1 MGALDIDKVSDD
13 LDKMVSRENLKEN
26 YSLKPIMNDDGH
38 KVDDTEFQEI
48 KKNVNVVDL
57 LPSKL
62 ELSKNN
68 KLLGLLPVF
77 IIRHE
82 VSVEISDDEPLL
94 KDLHEIK
101 DIEEILLLGR
111 YYSDQKK
118 VVLYIKNIK
127 KVDEGNWQKLLTAV
141 YIHELYHAYFK
152 TDQSTPIVEEPLA
165 ELGTLYTLDCM
176 ESIGIFDK
184 GIHEY
189 FLTEVSNKTG
199 HIYFY
204 GFGAEL
210 YRYSSHQDI
219 GKILEKFKKNWE
231 KILFKVQGIE
241 RHEKSL
247 QTIIAQGS
255 KNPETKDTIKGAC
268 DSFYKLCGIS
278 LNK

>member
-1 MGALDIDKVSDD
+1 MSVLDVDDFD
-13 LDKMVSRENLKEN
+13 LDKEVSKE
-26 YSLKPIMNDDGH
+26 SLRKDYVLLPIEKTNTLDDIVFH
-38 KVDDTEFQEI
+38 EI
-48 KKNVNVVDL
+48 KKLVNFVDL
-57 LPSKL
+57 LPYKL
-62 ELSKNN
+62 ECSKDCRF
-68 KLLGLLPVF
+68 LGLLPIF
-77 IIRHE
+77 NIRHE
-82 VSVEISDDEPLL
+82 NNVEISDDEPLL
-94 KDLHEIK
+94 KDLHEIE

-111 YYSDQKK
+111 YYSGQKK

-127 KVDEGNWQKLLTAV
+127 KVGKDNWQKLLTAV

-152 TDQSTPIVEEPLA
+152 TGRYYTPIVEEPLA

-199 HIYFY
+199 PIYFY

-219 GKILEKFKKNWE
+219 GKILEKFKKNWG
-231 KILFKVQGIE
+231 KILSKGQGIV

>member
-1 MGALDIDKVSDD
+1 MSLLDLDDFDKVVSKEILRKNYVLLPIEKKNTLDD
-13 LDKMVSRENLKEN
+13 IVF
-26 YSLKPIMNDDGH
+26 H
-38 KVDDTEFQEI
+38 EI
-48 KKNVNVVDL
+48 KKLVNFVDL
-57 LPSKL
+57 LPYKL
-62 ELSKNN
+62 ECSKYCRF
-68 KLLGLLPVF
+68 LGLLPIF
-77 IIRHE
+77 NIRHE
-82 VSVEISDDEPLL
+82 NNVEISDDEPLL

-101 DIEEILLLGR
+101 HIEEIPLLGR

-127 KVDEGNWQKLLTAV
+127 KVDEDNWQKLLTAV

-152 TDQSTPIVEEPLA
+152 TKPDLYTPIVEEPLA

-189 FLTEVSNKTG
+189 FLKEVKKKTG
-199 HIYFY
+199 PIYFY

-219 GKILEKFKKNWE
+219 GKILEKFKKNWD
-231 KILFKVQGIE
+231 KILSKEQGIV

>member
-1 MGALDIDKVSDD
+1 
-13 LDKMVSRENLKEN
+13 MVKIAN
-26 YSLKPIMNDDGH
+26 
-38 KVDDTEFQEI
+38 F
-48 KKNVNVVDL
+48 
-57 LPSKL
+57 
-62 ELSKNN
+62 
-68 KLLGLLPVF
+68 
-77 IIRHE
+77 
-82 VSVEISDDEPLL
+82 
-94 KDLHEIK
+94 
-101 DIEEILLLGR
+101 EEILLLGR
-111 YYSDQKK
+111 YYSGQKK

-127 KVDEGNWQKLLTAV
+127 KVGKDNWQKLLTAV

-152 TDQSTPIVEEPLA
+152 TDQYTPIVEEPLA

-199 HIYFY
+199 PIYFY

-231 KILFKVQGIE
+231 KILSKGQGIE

-268 DSFYKLCGIS
+268 DSFYKLCVIS
-278 LNK
+278 LNT

>member
-1 MGALDIDKVSDD
+1 MSILDVDD
-13 LDKMVSRENLKEN
+13 FDFDKMASKEILSKN
-26 YSLKPIMNDDGH
+26 YALLPIKKTNTLDNIVFH
-38 KVDDTEFQEI
+38 EI
-48 KKNVNVVDL
+48 KKLVNFVDL
-57 LPSKL
+57 LPYKL
-62 ELSKNN
+62 ECSKDCRF
-68 KLLGLLPVF
+68 LGLLPIF
-77 IIRHE
+77 NIRHE
-82 VSVEISDDEPLL
+82 NNVEISDDEPLL
-94 KDLHEIK
+94 KDLHEIE
-101 DIEEILLLGR
+101 DIGEIPLLGR

-199 HIYFY
+199 PIYFY

-231 KILFKVQGIE
+231 KILSKEQGIE
-241 RHEKSL
+241 RHKKSL

-278 LNK
+278 LDK

>member
-1 MGALDIDKVSDD
+1 MSVLGVDDFD
-13 LDKMVSRENLKEN
+13 LDKVVSKESLRENYVL
-26 YSLKPIMNDDGH
+26 LPIEKTNTLDDIVFH
-38 KVDDTEFQEI
+38 EI
-48 KKNVNVVDL
+48 KKLVNFVDL
-57 LPSKL
+57 LPYKL
-62 ELSKNN
+62 ECSKDCRF
-68 KLLGLLPVF
+68 LGLLPIF
-77 IIRHE
+77 NIRHE
-82 VSVEISDDEPLL
+82 NYVEISDDEPLL
-94 KDLHEIK
+94 KDLHEIEN
-101 DIEEILLLGR
+101 IEEILLLGR
-111 YYSDQKK
+111 YYSGQKK

-127 KVDEGNWQKLLTAV
+127 TVGKDNWQKLLTAV

-152 TDQSTPIVEEPLA
+152 TGRYYTPIVEEPLA

-184 GIHEY
+184 GIHKY

-199 HIYFY
+199 PIYFY

-219 GKILEKFKKNWE
+219 GKILEKFKKNWG
-231 KILFKVQGIE
+231 KILSKGQGIV

>member
-1 MGALDIDKVSDD
+1 MSLLDDFDDKVVSKEILRKNYGLLPIEKTNTLDD
-13 LDKMVSRENLKEN
+13 IVF
-26 YSLKPIMNDDGH
+26 H
-38 KVDDTEFQEI
+38 EI
-48 KKNVNVVDL
+48 KKLVNFVDL
-57 LPSKL
+57 LPYKL
-62 ELSKNN
+62 ECSKDCRF
-68 KLLGLLPVF
+68 LGLLPIF
-77 IIRHE
+77 NIRHE
-82 VSVEISDDEPLL
+82 NNVEISDDEPLL

-127 KVDEGNWQKLLTAV
+127 TVGKDNWQKLLTAV

-152 TDQSTPIVEEPLA
+152 TNQYTPIVEEPLA

-189 FLTEVSNKTG
+189 FLKEVSKKTG
-199 HIYFY
+199 PIYFY

-219 GKILEKFKKNWE
+219 GEILETFKKNWD
-231 KILFKVQGIE
+231 KILFKEQGIE
-241 RHEKSL
+241 RHKKSL
-247 QTIIAQGS
+247 QTIIAQG
-255 KNPETKDTIKGAC
+255 PENQKTKDTIKGAC
-268 DSFYKLCGIS
+268 DSFYKLCDIS